1 MRRHPV
7 GYRYAHALF
16 EIAQREGQ
24 LGQFSN
30 ELQLVAEAAGKT
42 EKMKK
47 VFHHPKMTADDKKKV
62 FREAFE
68 DSVHPQVLNLLF
80 LLVDNKRE
88 DIITEVSDNY
98 RQLANEAQGVAEAV
112 VFSAKPLSESE
123 KTAVA
128 EAFAKRAGKAE
139 LMIENVVDEGIIG
152 GIKVHIG
159 DTVFDASVAN
169 QLNRIQ
175 QRMIQGT

>member
-1 MRRHPV
+1 MRRHPI

-16 EIAQREGQ
+16 EIAQREGK
-24 LGQFSN
+24 LGQFSD

-47 VFHHPKMTADDKKKV
+47 VFHHPKLSADDKKQV
-62 FREAFE
+62 FQEAFRE
-68 DSVHPQVLNLLF
+68 SVHPQVLNLLY

-88 DIITEVSDNY
+88 NLIAEVADNY

-112 VFSAKPLSESE
+112 VFSVKPLSENE
-123 KTAVA
+123 KMAIA
-128 EAFAKRAGKAE
+128 ETFAKRAGKKE
-139 LMIENVVDEGIIG
+139 LLIENVVDEGIIG
-152 GIKVHIG
+152 GLKVHIG